1 MKKVLTFAILIFCQ
15 RTDIRLQG
23 WSKSTTQ

>member
-1 MKKVLTFAILIFCQ
+1 MKKVLTFAILIFAR